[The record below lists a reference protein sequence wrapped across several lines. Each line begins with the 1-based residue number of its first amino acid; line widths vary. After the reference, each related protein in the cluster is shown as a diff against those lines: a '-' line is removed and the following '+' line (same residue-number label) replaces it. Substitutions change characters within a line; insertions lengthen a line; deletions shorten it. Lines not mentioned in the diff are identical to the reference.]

1 MADTPGNQAFIQ
13 SYQAKYGIEPERW
26 AAEAYATLYILAN
39 AIKNAQST
47 DSAAI
52 RDTLAQTM
60 SFPTILGNFS
70 FDPNGDAIY
79 DPIVFIVKDGEL
91 QVFE

>member
-1 MADTPGNQAFIQ
+1 MAGAAEEGAITFGGWFDMADTPGNQAFIQ

-47 DSAAI
+47 D
-52 RDTLAQTM
+52 
-60 SFPTILGNFS
+60 PVG
-70 FDPNGDAIY
+70 DPRCTWRRR
-79 DPIVFIVKDGEL
+79 
-91 QVFE
+91 